1 MRYKRLF
8 LLIVLFVCFSSRASE
23 QTIRSSNKKKLFTI
37 SSLFLAACAGTFYFT
52 GMPDRSTFLGP
63 LATFLGITSFVL
75 PTALVY
81 EVGKRGYFSMVS
93 SYIKK
98 AEYRSNFSWIS
109 LIKGERS
116 KIKIGFD
123 LPVWGCS
130 MFVSVGIWKLLPMF
144 EKYNKE
150 WAAGTMMFG
159 QLAVN
164 VWAQNTVLPNP
175 FVWVNE
181 KGTHESVLIFP
192 SKWSKPLCC
201 SDGNVIKKL
210 NL

>member
-1 MRYKRLF
+1 MIVYKRLF
-8 LLIVLFVCFSSRASE
+8 LLIVLSVCFSSRASE
-23 QTIRSSNKKKLFTI
+23 QTIRSSNKKKLVVI
-37 SSLFLAACAGTFYFT
+37 SSLFLAMCAGTFYFT

-63 LATFLGITSFVL
+63 LATCLGITSFVL

-81 EVGKRGYFSMVS
+81 EVGKIGYFPMVS

-109 LIKGERS
+109 LIKGERC
-116 KIKIGFD
+116 KLKIGVD
-123 LPVWGCS
+123 LPVWGYS

-150 WAAGTMMFG
+150 WAFGTMMFG

-164 VWAQNTVLPNP
+164 LWAQQTALQSKYNP
-175 FVWVNE
+175 FVWTNE
-181 KGTHESVLIFP
+181 NGTHESVLIFP
-192 SKWSKPLCC
+192 SKLSK
-201 SDGNVIKKL
+201 SFNGEVIKKYL
-210 NL
+210 